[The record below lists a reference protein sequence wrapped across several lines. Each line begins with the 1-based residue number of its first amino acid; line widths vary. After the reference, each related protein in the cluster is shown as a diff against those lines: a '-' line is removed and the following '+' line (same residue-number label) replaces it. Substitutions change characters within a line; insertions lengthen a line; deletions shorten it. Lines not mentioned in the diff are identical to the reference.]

1 MIEPLGRGLHDEIA
15 GGRMKNLPAGGDP
28 AGRNERAR
36 AHQSGPSHVMLPL
49 RRSAGVNSSR
59 GDATTMRAR
68 RSSSKPAAV
77 HSGVTALFT
86 FPPVHRV
93 SSFAAKSSGEPA
105 RTPMKMIAIATV
117 IADRKSTRLNSSHRT

>member
-68 RSSSKPAAV
+68 RSSSNPAAD

-86 FPPVHRV
+86 FPPVHIV
-93 SSFAAKSSGEPA
+93 YSFVANSYREAA
-105 RTPMKMIAIATV
+105 RTT
-117 IADRKSTRLNSSHRT
+117 LH